1 MTDEA
6 QSISRIS
13 ELCPGHRLL
22 SVALLLQAAEA
33 ASGQAALEGLFPK
46 ADAEAEPD
54 IPALFNGWE
63 FVDTDSR
70 AAPGPWRPPDPNE
83 LGQIQPRSEVR

>member
-1 MTDEA
+1 VTNEA
-6 QSISRIS
+6 PSFSRNS
-13 ELCPGHRLL
+13 ELWPGHRDFF
-22 SVALLLQAAEA
+22 VALLLQAAEA

-46 ADAEAEPD
+46 ADADPEPD

-70 AAPGPWRPPDPNE
+70 AAPGPWRPLDPNE